1 MSKINRKTNLSAHYE
16 NVLRELQKALK
27 QLEERK
33 FEKIDRSESHLNN
46 LLIIHTNINNEI
58 SRMEGIMN
66 TISPYLPKEKQILVD
81 DFTKSAKQSGIEE
94 LINIIEAKSTS
105 ERNGYLNNFMRRLIA
120 LKKDFTQIVQEEMK
134 RILSLQRD

>member
-1 MSKINRKTNLSAHYE
+1 
-16 NVLRELQKALK
+16 
-27 QLEERK
+27 
-33 FEKIDRSESHLNN
+33 
-46 LLIIHTNINNEI
+46 
-58 SRMEGIMN
+58 MEGIMN